1 MNLDKYTQKSQEAIL
16 AAQGLAQ
23 EYQHQNIEPI
33 HLLLALVQQ
42 EDGIVPAIVTKVS
55 GGTQALQD
63 ELIKELTKQPKIQG
77 GNVEVGLSRSTTEVL
92 SAAERYAKGMKDEY
106 VSTEHIL
113 LGLMDSSESKRLGQ
127 FGLTK
132 ESILA
137 ALKEVRG
144 AQRVTSQNPEGNYQS
159 LEKYGRDLTA
169 MARQGKLDPVIGRDE
184 EIRRTIQILS
194 RRTKNNP
201 ALIGEPG
208 VGKTAIVEG
217 LASRIINGD
226 VPEGLKHKRLVQLDM
241 GALIAGA
248 KYRGEFEERLKAVL
262 KEITESDGEI
272 ILFVDEM
279 HTVVGAGAAEGAMDA
294 SNMLKPMLARGE
306 LHLIGATTLDEYHKY
321 IEKDPA
327 LERRFQP
334 VIVEEPSVEDTI
346 SILRGLKERYEVY
359 HGVRITDAAVIAA
372 ATLSQRYISDRF
384 LPDKAIDLIDEA
396 AARLRTEIDSKPQA
410 LDDADRQVMQLVI
423 ERQALKKERDKISK
437 ERLENI
443 EKELADLKEKS
454 HELQA
459 RWQTEKKAIT
469 EINTTKEKIEQTRQE
484 MERAERDSDLE
495 KVARL
500 RYGTLRE
507 LEKKLADGE
516 HRMKELYAQGGT
528 LLKEEVDA
536 EEIADIVARWSN
548 IPVSKLLEG
557 ETQKL
562 LHMEERLRERVVGQ
576 EDALRAVANA
586 LRRARAGLQDPN
598 RPLGSFIFLGPTGVG
613 KTELARALAEF
624 MFDDE
629 RAMIRIDMSEY
640 QEKHTVSRLIG
651 APPGYVGYEEGG
663 QLTETVR
670 RRPYSVVLF
679 DEIEKAHPD
688 VFNVLLQLLDDGR
701 LTDGQGRTVDFRN
714 TLIIMTS
721 NLGSELWLGGKS
733 AKVTREAVTQV
744 LQAHFRPE
752 FLNRIDEI
760 IIFHALSREDL
771 AQVVEIQLRHVSALL
786 AGRGYRLDISPEART
801 YLAEVG
807 YDADYGARPLKRA
820 IQHELQDPL
829 AVKILAGDFKEGAT
843 IKVKPGKDGL
853 KFTAST
859 TD

>member
-1 MNLDKYTQKSQEAIL
+1 
-16 AAQGLAQ
+16 
-23 EYQHQNIEPI
+23 
-33 HLLLALVQQ
+33 
-42 EDGIVPAIVTKVS
+42 
-55 GGTQALQD
+55 
-63 ELIKELTKQPKIQG
+63 
-77 GNVEVGLSRSTTEVL
+77 
-92 SAAERYAKGMKDEY
+92 
-106 VSTEHIL
+106 
-113 LGLMDSSESKRLGQ
+113 
-127 FGLTK
+127 
-132 ESILA
+132 
-137 ALKEVRG
+137 
-144 AQRVTSQNPEGNYQS
+144 
-159 LEKYGRDLTA
+159 
-169 MARQGKLDPVIGRDE
+169 
-184 EIRRTIQILS
+184 
-194 RRTKNNP
+194 
-201 ALIGEPG
+201 
-208 VGKTAIVEG
+208 
-217 LASRIINGD
+217 
-226 VPEGLKHKRLVQLDM
+226 
-241 GALIAGA
+241 
-248 KYRGEFEERLKAVL
+248 
-262 KEITESDGEI
+262 
-272 ILFVDEM
+272 VDEM

-410 LDDADRQVMQLVI
+410 LDDADRQVMQLEI

-484 MERAERDSDLE
+484 MERAERESDLE